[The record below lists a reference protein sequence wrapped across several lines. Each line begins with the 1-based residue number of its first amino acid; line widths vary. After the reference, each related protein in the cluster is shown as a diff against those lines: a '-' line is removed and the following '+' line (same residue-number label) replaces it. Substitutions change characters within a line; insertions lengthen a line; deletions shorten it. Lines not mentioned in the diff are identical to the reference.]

1 MKRPFGQ
8 PASKKPPCVKLVRE
22 RPARIAALLRC
33 LTWQPP
39 TTERTPLMTARTVDE
54 NELRESVVALGASLF
69 ARGFSVGSAGN
80 ISVRTQSGFLMTP
93 TNSSLGRLAPEELS
107 ELDAQWVHTG
117 GPRPSKEVV
126 MHQAMYQARPQ
137 SEAVVHL
144 HSTYVTAISCL
155 DGGQAIPPLT
165 PYFIMRL
172 GRDVPTVPYYKP
184 GSPAVLADILA
195 AGKRG
200 PAVILANHG
209 SIVAGSSL
217 EDAVNA
223 AEELEVSAQLAFL
236 LEGRSTR
243 PLNEEQI
250 QDLVG

>member
-1 MKRPFGQ
+1 
-8 PASKKPPCVKLVRE
+8 
-22 RPARIAALLRC
+22 
-33 LTWQPP
+33 
-39 TTERTPLMTARTVDE
+39 MTAPAGNE
-54 NELRESVVALGASLF
+54 NTLRESVVALGASLF

-80 ISVRTQSGFLMTP
+80 ISVRSGDGFLMTP
-93 TNSSLGRLAPEELS
+93 TNSSLGRLDPQALS
-107 ELDAQWVHTG
+107 ELDAQWVHTA
-117 GPRPSKEVV
+117 GPKPSKEVV

-137 SEAVVHL
+137 AAAVVHL

-155 DGGQAIPPLT
+155 DEEQPIPPLT

-184 GSPAVLADILA
+184 GSPAVLDDILA
-195 AGKRG
+195 AGQRG

-236 LEGRSTR
+236 LEGRATR

-250 QDLVG
+250 QDLLG

>member
-1 MKRPFGQ
+1 
-8 PASKKPPCVKLVRE
+8 
-22 RPARIAALLRC
+22 
-33 LTWQPP
+33 
-39 TTERTPLMTARTVDE
+39 MTAPDVNE
-54 NELRESVVALGASLF
+54 NALRESLVALGASLF

-80 ISVRTQSGFLMTP
+80 ISVRSGDGFLMTP
-93 TNSSLGRLAPEELS
+93 TNSSLGRLDPQALS
-107 ELDAQWVHTG
+107 ELDAQWVHTA
-117 GPRPSKEVV
+117 GPKPSKEVV

-137 SEAVVHL
+137 AAAVVHL

-155 DGGQAIPPLT
+155 DEEQPIPPLT

-184 GSPAVLADILA
+184 GSPAVLDDIVA
-195 AGKRG
+195 AGQRG

-236 LEGRSTR
+236 LEGRATR
-243 PLNEEQI
+243 PLNQEQI
-250 QDLVG
+250 QDLLG